1 MAEPKERADLYR
13 GVSHRLQFL
22 LLHVGGIVD
31 ESADELGL
39 CVHETGFPPYLHAG
53 PIREAE
59 FIPAMA
65 QGILDSGRALRA
77 RVVAAVQPAA
87 WIRQGFPARPADRIV
102 RVCHTGDA
110 DRHVEGPERSGPRL
124 ADLRMAVVPDDRLR
138 PADDHQS
145 GCRQAQMLIVD
156 VDALQAVDFLNL
168 VDQVLL
174 QFLFTEHRQDVV
186 RVARAVHERFA
197 GLDLLAFLNL
207 DMDAAGQRVYAFF
220 AVIAYDG
227 DLAQA
232 LADFAVFDRAVDL
245 RHDGRLARL
254 ARFEQLHHARQTAG
268 DVLGLGGFARDLGQH
283 IAGVDFLAVANHQVG
298 VGGHQVLL
306 GLRTGPRSAF
316 RPDHDLRLP
325 LLVG

>member
-145 GCRQAQMLIVD
+145 GCRQAEPGDQHQVFRARARILCDDDWVRTGANGGMGVGPLAAVSARS
-156 VDALQAVDFLNL
+156 DA
-168 VDQVLL
+168 
-174 QFLFTEHRQDVV
+174 RVV
-186 RVARAVHERFA
+186 RGV
-197 GLDLLAFLNL
+197 
-207 DMDAAGQRVYAFF
+207 
-220 AVIAYDG
+220 
-227 DLAQA
+227 
-232 LADFAVFDRAVDL
+232 
-245 RHDGRLARL
+245 
-254 ARFEQLHHARQTAG
+254 
-268 DVLGLGGFARDLGQH
+268 
-283 IAGVDFLAVANHQVG
+283 AGVAANY
-298 VGGHQVLL
+298 
-306 GLRTGPRSAF
+306 F
-316 RPDHDLRLP
+316 
-325 LLVG
+325 